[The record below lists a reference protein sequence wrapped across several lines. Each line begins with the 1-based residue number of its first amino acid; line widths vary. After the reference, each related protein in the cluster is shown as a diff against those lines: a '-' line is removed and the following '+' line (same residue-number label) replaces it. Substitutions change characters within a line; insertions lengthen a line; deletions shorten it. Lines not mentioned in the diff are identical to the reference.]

1 MQAPFSLDAEVGNA
15 LSAMFKRDRHSPDD
29 ARREGQ
35 VQIKRRD
42 GQTFEIKPVEEEKSP
57 LGIAGVSK
65 DLSLEEL
72 NGAVRESRER
82 L

>member
-1 MQAPFSLDAEVGNA
+1 MKVYTYSQARQKLAR
-15 LSAMFKRDRHSPDD
+15 LLDD

-42 GQTFEIKPVEEEKSP
+42 GQTFVIKPVEDKKSP
-57 LGIAGVSK
+57 LDIAGVTT
-65 DLSLEEL
+65 DINLDEL
-72 NGAVRESRER
+72 NESVRESRER

>member
-1 MQAPFSLDAEVGNA
+1 MKVYTYSQARQKLAK
-15 LSAMFKRDRHSPDD
+15 LLDD
-29 ARREGQ
+29 ARLEGQ

-57 LGIAGVSK
+57 LDVAGVST

-72 NGAVRESRER
+72 NEAVRESRER
-82 L
+82 LL